1 MQILTILCIAI
12 APSLT
17 LLTYFYLK
25 ENYSSEP
32 ILTVMKLFLFGVL
45 LVFPTM
51 VIQRGLV
58 LGLGENDLLFSFI
71 ISGGIEEFLKLFI
84 LYYTIFNHHVFDSPY
99 DGIVY
104 GVSIS
109 LGFATLENI
118 IYAFSYSASFFT
130 LMLRGLLPISG
141 HAIFGVIMGFY
152 ISKAKFL
159 SQKKYLILA
168 LVIPVAW
175 HGLFDYIM
183 LAFQTNWIMILVVF
197 MIFLWIKGL
206 RKVKQANHNSTGF
219 SITTDKKFEV

>member
-12 APSLT
+12 APSLA

-25 ENYSSEP
+25 ESHSSEP
-32 ILTVMKLFLFGVL
+32 IRMVMKLFLFGIL

-58 LGLGENDLLFSFI
+58 LGFGENDFLFSFI
-71 ISGGIEEFLKLFI
+71 ISGGIEEFLKLFL

-118 IYAFSYSASFFT
+118 IYAFSYSASFTT
-130 LMLRGLLPISG
+130 LLLRGLLPISG

-159 SQKKYLILA
+159 SQKKYLCLA
-168 LVIPVAW
+168 LALPVLW
-175 HGLFDYIM
+175 HGSFDYIM
-183 LAFQTNWIMILVVF
+183 LAFQTNLLMILIVF
-197 MIFLWIKGL
+197 MVFLWIKGL
-206 RKVKQANHNSTGF
+206 RKVKQANHYSTSF
-219 SITTDKKFEV
+219 NMTAEKKFEV

>member
-1 MQILTILCIAI
+1 MQVLTILGIAI
-12 APSLT
+12 APSLA

-25 ENYSSEP
+25 ESHSSEP
-32 ILTVMKLFLFGVL
+32 IHMVLKIFLFGVL

-58 LGLGENDLLFSFI
+58 LNLGENDLLFSFF

-84 LYYTIFNHHVFDSPY
+84 LYYTIYNHHVFDSPY

-118 IYAFSYSASFFT
+118 IYAFSYSASFYT

-159 SQKKYLILA
+159 SHKKYLILA
-168 LVIPVAW
+168 
-175 HGLFDYIM
+175 
-183 LAFQTNWIMILVVF
+183 
-197 MIFLWIKGL
+197 
-206 RKVKQANHNSTGF
+206 
-219 SITTDKKFEV
+219 

>member
-12 APSLT
+12 APSLA

-25 ENYSSEP
+25 ESHSSEP
-32 ILTVMKLFLFGVL
+32 ISMVMKLFLFGVL

-58 LGLGENDLLFSFI
+58 LGLGENDFLFSFV

-84 LYYTIFNHHVFDSPY
+84 LYYTIYNHHIFDSPY

-118 IYAFSYSASFFT
+118 IYAFSYSSSFFT
-130 LMLRGLLPISG
+130 LLLRGLLPISG
-141 HAIFGVIMGFY
+141 HAIFGVMMGFY

-159 SQKKYLILA
+159 SQKRYLILA
-168 LVIPVAW
+168 LALPITW

-183 LAFQTNWIMILVVF
+183 LVFQTNWILILVLF
-197 MIFLWIKGL
+197 MALLWIKGL
-206 RKVKQANHNSTGF
+206 RKVKQANHYSAGF
-219 SITTDKKFEV
+219 NVSNDKKFEV